1 MRPWPLAMFLVAACA
16 PGTQPTDT
24 RPVLRITGAETVMAR
39 LMPMLTDTHEKTVG
53 TMHFELTPEAT
64 ADGIRALL
72 DGDADI
78 AAAGRKHLPAEE
90 EQARANG
97 YSLDADGARAIV
109 AMDVVALASNPRN
122 PLDSLTYDQVIG
134 IWCTARI
141 DNWSALGLDPAPI
154 RALTPAPLSGNRAL
168 FEDFFCG
175 PQGINP
181 KIEVVSE
188 TDMKGI
194 LADDPNAIGYSS
206 MAEISGKILGL
217 RPDVNGPAVH
227 PSQQNVV
234 RGSYPLYHDLYLY
247 TAGPATGPAKVFLDW
262 IASPAGQE
270 VVDEARFVPLFLRT
284 QRMDEPRP
292 LRETIQFEPGSS
304 VPNQRSA
311 ARLGMLVDELRAR
324 AGEYRHVVLEG
335 YADNQEPDPVA
346 LSKARAEAVRTLLDQ
361 QIPGLFYEI
370 IPRGAENPIAPNET
384 PYGRLRNRRVQ
395 IYLAEEEKGG
405 EIVVHDVEGDNS
417 GG

>member
-1 MRPWPLAMFLVAACA
+1 MRLWPLAIFLVAACA
-16 PGTQPTDT
+16 PTTQPTDT
-24 RPVLRITGAETVMAR
+24 RPVLRIAGAETVMAR
-39 LMPMLTDTHEKTVG
+39 LMPMLTQTHEKTVG
-53 TMHFELTPEAT
+53 TVRFELTPEAT
-64 ADGIRALL
+64 ADGVRALL

-78 AAAGRKHLPAEE
+78 AAAGRKVLPAEE

-97 YSLDADGARAIV
+97 YSLAAKGARAIV
-109 AMDVVALASNPRN
+109 AMDVLALASNARN
-122 PLDSLTYDQVIG
+122 PLDSLTYDQVIA
-134 IWCTARI
+134 IWCTGEL
-141 DNWSALGLDPAPI
+141 DDWSDLGLDPAPI

-175 PQGINP
+175 PEGISA
-181 KIEVVSE
+181 KAEVVSE
-188 TDMKGI
+188 RNMKGI
-194 LADDPNAIGYSS
+194 LAKDPNAIGYTS
-206 MAEISGKILGL
+206 MAEITGKVIGL
-217 RPDVNGPAVH
+217 RPDANGPAVH

-247 TAGPATGPAKVFLDW
+247 TAGPATGPAKTFLDW
-262 IASPAGQE
+262 IATPAGQE

-292 LRETIQFEPGSS
+292 LRETIQFEPESS

-335 YADNQEPDPVA
+335 YADDQEPNPVA

-395 IYLAEEEKGG
+395 IYLAEEEQGG
-405 EIVVHDVEGDNS
+405 QIVVHEAES
-417 GG
+417 GGNGG